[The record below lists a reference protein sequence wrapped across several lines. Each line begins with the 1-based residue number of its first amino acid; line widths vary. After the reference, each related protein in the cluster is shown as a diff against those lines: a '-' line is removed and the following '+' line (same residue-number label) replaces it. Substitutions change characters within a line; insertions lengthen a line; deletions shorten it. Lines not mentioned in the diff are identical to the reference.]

1 MTMKRFFIA
10 VLAISALLISC
21 SLEEDPQG
29 YVTKE
34 TFYNTEDQCYSA
46 LRACYTPIHYI
57 YNRDFLFATE
67 ACTDIWYCYTSNEN
81 GQLAINPA
89 KSGVAL
95 TVWKYAYKG
104 IARANECVE
113 CISQSPLKESVKM
126 PMVAEARAMRA
137 LYYYILTC
145 FMGDVPFYM
154 ESVKD
159 IETMDAIRAL
169 PRKPAEEIRSILYQ
183 DLKENALPYFT
194 EENGLK
200 CRANEVKNQHSGYAL
215 TLMMMGKF
223 AMWNN
228 QWEDALYA
236 LDLLAE
242 TYKEF
247 TEERFPLE
255 EVQWRYKNVNESI
268 FEIRHEW
275 SSNGVQFSGNIAPV
289 MGPSCAGEYLYDG
302 VYMPELSRTGSSS
315 TPLRATK
322 HYALFRSAN
331 NKKEENSSNALG
343 IFPAMPMYLTN
354 ETYLFEG
361 KTNRYCS
368 EIDMNA
374 LENGQ
379 TANGSA
385 LDKRIVYTF
394 GLGNLK
400 SGETFTSL
408 RTGGMFYAGP
418 KFWCPGM
425 TATYDSNNYRI
436 LRYADAVLMQAE
448 CHYELSNPERSLH
461 YLNQVRKRAG
471 LEDYQYVTDAE
482 LIREIQNERARELGG
497 EFHRKFDLVR
507 WGIWYDMTKQFN
519 EESRV
524 KSNIRRCHRY
534 YPIPDTECALSNGVL
549 SNPEYD
555 E

>member
-1 MTMKRFFIA
+1 MKRFFIA

-34 TFYNTEDQCYSA
+34 TFYKTEDQCYSA

-215 TLMMMGKF
+215 TLMLMGKF

-236 LDLLAE
+236 LDLLAA

-247 TEERFPLE
+247 TEENFPLE

-507 WGIWYDMTKQFN
+507 WGIWYERTVMYN
-519 EESRV
+519 EGQYIQGF
-524 KSNIRRCHRY
+524 IRPCHRY
-534 YPIPDTECALSNGVL
+534 WPIPSDQVAYSGHVL
-549 SNPEYD
+549 DNKEYS

>member
-1 MTMKRFFIA
+1 
-10 VLAISALLISC
+10 
-21 SLEEDPQG
+21 
-29 YVTKE
+29 
-34 TFYNTEDQCYSA
+34 
-46 LRACYTPIHYI
+46 
-57 YNRDFLFATE
+57 
-67 ACTDIWYCYTSNEN
+67 
-81 GQLAINPA
+81 
-89 KSGVAL
+89 
-95 TVWKYAYKG
+95 
-104 IARANECVE
+104 
-113 CISQSPLKESVKM
+113 
-126 PMVAEARAMRA
+126 
-137 LYYYILTC
+137 
-145 FMGDVPFYM
+145 
-154 ESVKD
+154 
-159 IETMDAIRAL
+159 
-169 PRKPAEEIRSILYQ
+169 
-183 DLKENALPYFT
+183 
-194 EENGLK
+194 
-200 CRANEVKNQHSGYAL
+200 
-215 TLMMMGKF
+215 
-223 AMWNN
+223 
-228 QWEDALYA
+228 
-236 LDLLAE
+236 
-242 TYKEF
+242 
-247 TEERFPLE
+247 
-255 EVQWRYKNVNESI
+255 
-268 FEIRHEW
+268 
-275 SSNGVQFSGNIAPV
+275 
-289 MGPSCAGEYLYDG
+289 
-302 VYMPELSRTGSSS
+302 
-315 TPLRATK
+315 
-322 HYALFRSAN
+322 
-331 NKKEENSSNALG
+331 
-343 IFPAMPMYLTN
+343 
-354 ETYLFEG
+354 
-361 KTNRYCS
+361 
-368 EIDMNA
+368 MNA

-497 EFHRKFDLVR
+497 EFHRKFDPVR

>member
-1 MTMKRFFIA
+1 MIMKRFFIA
-10 VLAISALLISC
+10 VFAISSLLTSC
-21 SLEEDPQG
+21 SLKEDPQG

-34 TFYNTEDQCYSA
+34 TFYQTEEQCYSA

-104 IARANECVE
+104 IARANECIE
-113 CISQSPLKESVKM
+113 CISQAPLKESVKM

-137 LYYYILTC
+137 LYYYILTS
-145 FMGDVPFYM
+145 FMGDVPFYT

-159 IETMDAIRAL
+159 VDTMDAIRAL
-169 PRKPAEEIRSILYQ
+169 PRRSADEIRAVLYE
-183 DLKENALPYFT
+183 DLRDNALPYFT
-194 EENGLK
+194 IDNGLK
-200 CRANEVKNQHSGYAL
+200 CRANEVKNEHSGYAL
-215 TLMMMGKF
+215 TLMLMGKF
-223 AMWNN
+223 AMWNK
-228 QWEDALYA
+228 QWQDALYA
-236 LDLLAE
+236 LDLLEE
-242 TYKEF
+242 TYGEF
-247 TEERFPLE
+247 TEGNFPLE

-275 SSNGVQFSGNIAPV
+275 STNGVQFSGNIAPV

-302 VYMPELSRTGSSS
+302 VYMPELSKTGSSS

-331 NKKEENSSNALG
+331 DKKEENSSNVLG
-343 IFPAMPMYLTN
+343 LFPAMPMRFTN

-361 KTNRYCS
+361 NKNRYCS

-374 LENGQ
+374 LETGV
-379 TANGSA
+379 TANGSV
-385 LDKRIVYTF
+385 LDRRIVYTF
-394 GLGNLK
+394 GLGNLE
-400 SGETFTSL
+400 SGETFSSL

-448 CHYELSNPERSLH
+448 CYYELDNQVKSLY
-461 YLNQVRKRAG
+461 YLNKVRERAG
-471 LEDYQYVTDAE
+471 ISEYQYNTDAD

-534 YPIPDTECALSNGVL
+534 YPIPDTECALSNGIL
-549 SNPEYD
+549 LNPEYD